1 MRDRNTRAQIL
12 ARRQQTAARAI
23 AAESVFHQARVLLLI
38 DAFSGRTRG
47 LQSLARLSRLDFL
60 LRFPPVLEHMNL
72 DRHPTWPTPA
82 AITPAE
88 RHATDLAFAGSRYGL
103 WTDRYTLIIGALL
116 GKKLI
121 REVPGRILELIAT
134 PDGRGAADQLA
145 TTPEWATTS
154 HRAAALRDQLD
165 LPAARLDA
173 LLRPAIRRLETTAL
187 RAST

>member
-47 LQSLARLSRLDFL
+47 LQSLARLSRLD
-60 LRFPPVLEHMNL
+60 VLEHMNL

-165 LPAARLDA
+165 LPASRLDA
-173 LLRPAIRRLETTAL
+173 LLRPAIRRLETHAL